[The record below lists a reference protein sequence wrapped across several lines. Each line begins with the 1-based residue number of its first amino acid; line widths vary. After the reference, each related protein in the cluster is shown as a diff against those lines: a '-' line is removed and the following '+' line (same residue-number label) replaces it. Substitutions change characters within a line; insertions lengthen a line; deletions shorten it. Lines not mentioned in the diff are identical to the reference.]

1 MRISFSTGT
10 FYHRGLGYSLGLA
23 REIGYDGVELALGPE
38 YTLRGPQYL
47 ARTLQ
52 QYDVPALSV
61 HPPFKGLPGWPMR
74 ATQVIPLLTSVSRQL
89 NAELA
94 VVHTPFVHGEDTPRG
109 ERYSLG
115 LRLGLEAVDGAVRL
129 GLESNQYNLRTRRY
143 LFDDLAALTR
153 FAQERNCAVTFDTCH
168 AGANGEDILACYEI
182 VRPVLR
188 NIHLS
193 DVRWRGGQPYTHIM
207 PGEGSLPLDAFLAAL
222 ARDGYD
228 GLVTLEV
235 RPQEVGWVGR
245 AQHVRRMR
253 QALDYVRAAIGQ
265 PVQTQTPPGRG

>member
-38 YTLRGPQYL
+38 YTLRGVEYL

-52 QYDVPALSV
+52 QAGVPALSV

-74 ATQVIPLLTSVSRQL
+74 ATEVIPLLSSVTRQL

-94 VVHTPFVHGEDTPRG
+94 VVHTPFLTHESSLRG

-115 LRLGLEAVDGAVRL
+115 LQLGLDAVDGAVQL
-129 GLESNQYNLRTRRY
+129 GLESNQYNMRTRRF

-153 FAQERNCAVTFDTCH
+153 FAQARNCAITLDTCH

-182 VRPVLR
+182 VRPALR

-193 DVRWRGGQPYTHIM
+193 DVRWRRGKPRTHVM
-207 PGEGSLPLDAFLAAL
+207 PGEGSLPLDTFLAAL

-265 PVQTQTPPGRG
+265 NVSTPLARG

>member
-38 YTLRGPQYL
+38 YTLRGVDYL
-47 ARTLQ
+47 VRTLQ
-52 QYDVPALSV
+52 RFGVRALSV
-61 HPPFKGLPGWPMR
+61 HPPFRGLPGWPVR
-74 ATQVIPLLTSVSRQL
+74 ATQVIPLLTTISRQV

-94 VVHTPFVHGEDTPRG
+94 VVHTPVLSHEKSPRA

-115 LRLGLEAVDGAVRL
+115 LRLGQEAVGGAVRL
-129 GLESNQYNLRTRRY
+129 GLESNQYNLRPRRF
-143 LFDDLAALTR
+143 LLDDLAALTR
-153 FAQERNCAVTFDTCH
+153 FAQERNCLVTFDTCH

-182 VRPVLR
+182 VRPVLG

-193 DVRWRGGQPYTHIM
+193 DVRFGRGRPYTHVM
-207 PGEGSLPLDAFLAAL
+207 PGEGSLPLDRFLAAL

-228 GLVTLEV
+228 GLVTVEV
-235 RPQEVGWVGR
+235 RPEEVGWFGR
-245 AQHVRRMR
+245 ERHVRRMR

-265 PVQTQTPPGRG
+265 NVETPVSRS

>member
-23 REIGYDGVELALGPE
+23 REIGYDGVEVAIGPE
-38 YTLRGPQYL
+38 YTLRGVAHL

-52 QYDVPALSV
+52 RFDVPALSV
-61 HPPFKGLPGWPMR
+61 HPPFKGLPGWPV
-74 ATQVIPLLTSVSRQL
+74 AAIQGIPLLTDVSRQL

-94 VVHTPFVHGEDTPRG
+94 VVHTPFISHEKSPRG

-115 LRLGLEAVDGAVRL
+115 LRMGQEAVDGSVRIA
-129 GLESNQYNLRTRRY
+129 LESNQYNMRARRFV
-143 LFDDLAALTR
+143 FDDLATLTR
-153 FAQERNCAVTFDTCH
+153 YAQEHNCVVTFDTCH

-182 VRPVLR
+182 VRPVLG

-193 DVRWRGGQPYTHIM
+193 DVRWRGGNPYTHVM
-207 PGEGSLPLDAFLAAL
+207 PGEGALPLDRFLAAL

-228 GLVTLEV
+228 GLVTLEI
-235 RPQEVGWVGR
+235 RPEEVGLIGR
-245 AQHVRRMR
+245 ARHVRRMR
-253 QALDYVRAAIGQ
+253 QALEFVHAAIGESVET
-265 PVQTQTPPGRG
+265 PVTRG

>member
-23 REIGYDGVELALGPE
+23 REVGYDGVELALGPE
-38 YTLRGPQYL
+38 YTLRGVDFL
-47 ARTLQ
+47 ARTLEQ
-52 QYDVPALSV
+52 FGVPALSV

-74 ATQVIPLLTSVSRQL
+74 ATQVIPLLTNVSRQV

-94 VVHTPFVHGEDTPRG
+94 VVHTPFLSHENSPRG

-129 GLESNQYNLRTRRY
+129 GLESNQYNLRPRRF

-193 DVRWRGGQPYTHIM
+193 DVRLRRGKPYTHVM
-207 PGEGSLPLDAFLAAL
+207 PGEGSLPLDRFLAAL

-253 QALDYVRAAIGQ
+253 QALDYVRAATGQ
-265 PVQTQTPPGRG
+265 NVQTTLARG